1 MNSLLIPSLASYL
14 QYLKAPPVRAE
25 VMEAVAEKDM
35 KAFEDAC
42 LKAKIPRQF
51 IRRMTRIV
59 FSVQPDQIWPPLLWW

>member
-1 MNSLLIPSLASYL
+1 
-14 QYLKAPPVRAE
+14 
-25 VMEAVAEKDM
+25 MEAVAEKDM